1 MLGGFILKKDII
13 IIGGGVVGCAVARL
27 LSRYEADV
35 ALLEGAS
42 DVAEGASKA
51 NSGIVHAGFDAKP
64 GTLKAKLNVEGAR
77 MYPAL
82 CAEVD
87 APYGQPGAMV
97 LAFTEEERAHIQTLY
112 DQGVANGV
120 EGLRV
125 IEREEI
131 LSLEPNVNPGVVCA
145 LLAPTSGITSPYELT
160 CALADHAAVNGVDF
174 LLDTFVQSVR
184 LGGAGYQL
192 ETTRGPMEARIV
204 VNCAGVD
211 SARLHNQLCPQKPL
225 TIIPRKGE
233 YYLLDHTKPLAF
245 SMTLFQT
252 PTKMG
257 KGVLVSPTVHGNL
270 LLGPSAIDVEDGTA
284 VETTAQALKLVA
296 DAARKTWPSES
307 LRSVITTF
315 AGIRAHEKNGDF
327 VIGAVEGAPG
337 AYETVG
343 IESPGLTSAPAIA
356 EMLVKQIAEENGLS
370 EKAEWKPAPRREK
383 PFYAMTLEERV
394 AIVQKDPSY
403 GTLVC
408 RCEEVTEAEI
418 RAAIRRPVGARTIDA
433 VKRRTR
439 AGMGRCQGGFC
450 SPRVLEILSEELGID
465 PTEVTKCGGESRLLV
480 GTIAE
485 AARKEDA

>member
-1 MLGGFILKKDII
+1 MKKDII

-27 LSRYEADV
+27 LSRYQADM

-87 APYGQPGAMV
+87 VPYGQPGAMV
-97 LAFTEEERAHIQTLY
+97 LAFTEEERAHVQTLY
-112 DQGVANGV
+112 EQGVANGV

-131 LSLEPNVNPGVVCA
+131 LSLEPNVNPDVVCA

-160 CALADHAAVNGVDF
+160 CALADHAAVNGVEF
-174 LLDTFVQSVR
+174 HLNTYVKSVR
-184 LGGAGYQL
+184 PGGAGYAL
-192 ETTRGPMEARIV
+192 DTTRGEMEARIV
-204 VNCAGVD
+204 VNCAGVE
-211 SARLHNQLCPQKPL
+211 SARLHNMLSPKPL

-245 SMTLFQT
+245 SMTMFQT

-284 VETTAQALKLVA
+284 VETTAQALGLVA
-296 DAARKTWPSES
+296 DAARKTWPGES

-315 AGIRAHEKNGDF
+315 AGIRAHEANGDF

-356 EMLVKQIAEENGLS
+356 QMLVEQIARENSLS
-370 EKAEWKPAPRREK
+370 KKAEWKPAPRREK

-394 AIVQKDPSY
+394 AVVQKDPSY

-450 SPRVLEILSEELGID
+450 SPRVLEILSEELGIN
-465 PTEVTKCGGESRLLV
+465 PTEVTKCGGDSRLLV